1 MPIPKDEKDMEGH
14 GWSKD
19 LTIKHIEIKKGV
31 IFCEEWDFFADAM
44 SCNVREGG
52 TSGPKCGTDHTWVT
66 CIGGKL
72 FWSCFRHRIAN
83 GPITFEVGHKSKEY
97 IIGASEALEIC
108 KGTNQ
113 TPPRELVDVYQQ
125 EFAEKT
131 AGKRRRPTTTK

>member
-1 MPIPKDEKDMEGH
+1 M
-14 GWSKD
+14 
-19 LTIKHIEIKKGV
+19 
-31 IFCEEWDFFADAM
+31 
-44 SCNVREGG
+44 REGG